1 VRFIEEHRHDHF
13 VTSAGADG
21 GEFGVEPICRVLC
34 EHGCQIAPQTYYA
47 ALKRPPSAR
56 AVRDAELSTEIHRIH
71 GENYGVY
78 GVRKVWRQL
87 HREGHPVARCTVER
101 LMRADGLA
109 GVVRGARARTTRAD
123 AKAARP
129 EDLVERQFT
138 AERPNQLW
146 VVDFTYV
153 PTWVGFVYV
162 AFCIDVYSRMITG
175 WRSSTSMSTDLVL
188 DALEMGI
195 WQRSRQGH
203 SLQGLVHHSDA
214 GSQYTSIRY
223 TERLAEAGAK
233 PSIGSVG
240 DSYDN
245 AMAESVI
252 GLFKTELIRRHG
264 PWRGPD
270 AVEIATLEWV
280 DWFNNRRLYE
290 ALGNIP
296 PAEAEATHYRTEEPS
311 ATLQMAEPSLH

>member
-1 VRFIEEHRHDHF
+1 VRFIDEHRHDP
-13 VTSAGADG
+13 VPGVEG
-21 GEFGVEPICRVLC
+21 MELGVEPICRVLT
-34 EHGCQIAPQTYYA
+34 EHGCPIAPSTYWA
-47 ALKRPPSAR
+47 AVKRPPCER
-56 AVRDAELSTEIHRIH
+56 VRRDAELLVEIRRVHAD
-71 GENYGVY
+71 NYGVY
-78 GVRKVWRQL
+78 GARKVWRQL
-87 HREGHPVARCTVER
+87 HREGTEVARCTVER

-109 GVVRGARARTTRAD
+109 GAVRGASTRTTRPD
-123 AKAARP
+123 PKAARP
-129 EDLVERQFT
+129 EDLVERQFR

-175 WRSSTSMSTDLVL
+175 WRAATSMSTDLVL

-195 WQRSRQGH
+195 WQRQRLGRSI
-203 SLQGLVHHSDA
+203 QGLVHHSDA

-223 TERLAEAGAK
+223 SERLAEAGAT

-252 GLFKTELIRRHG
+252 GLFKTELIRRRG

-270 AVEIATLEWV
+270 GVEIATLEWV
-280 DWFNNRRLYE
+280 DWFNNRRLFE
-290 ALGNIP
+290 ALGDIP
-296 PAEAEATHYRTEEPS
+296 PAEAETDYYRTTEPS
-311 ATLQMAEPSLH
+311 ETVQMAEPSLH

>member
-1 VRFIEEHRHDHF
+1 VRFIDEHRHDRF
-13 VTSAGADG
+13 TRADGSDG
-21 GEFGVEPICRVLC
+21 GELGVEPICTVLTQ
-34 EHGCQIAPQTYYA
+34 HGCPIASSTYWA
-47 ALKRPPSAR
+47 ALKRPASAR
-56 AVRDAELSTEIHRIH
+56 AVRDGELSEQIRRVHAD
-71 GENYGVY
+71 NYGVY
-78 GVRKVWRQL
+78 GARKVWRQL
-87 HREGHPVARCTVER
+87 HREGVPVARCTVER
-101 LMRADGLA
+101 LMRAQGLA
-109 GVVRGARARTTRAD
+109 GAVRGARTRTTRPD
-123 AKAARP
+123 PRAARP
-129 EDLVERQFT
+129 EDLVERQFR

-195 WQRSRQGH
+195 WQRQRQGH
-203 SLQGLVHHSDA
+203 SVQGLVHHSDA

-223 TERLAEAGAK
+223 SERLAEAGAR

-280 DWFNNRRLYE
+280 DWFNNQRLFE
-290 ALGNIP
+290 AIGDIP
-296 PAEAEATHYRTEEPS
+296 PAEAEAIYYRPNEPS
-311 ATLQMAEPSLH
+311 ETVQMAQPSLH